1 MKEGYIIVPINKKEM
16 EYLTKEKKVP
26 FGENG
31 IYAVGRTY
39 SKWYVAETRE
49 NMQYLENFRKSRIIE
64 K

>member
-1 MKEGYIIVPINKKEM
+1 M
-16 EYLTKEKKVP
+16 EYLTKEKTVP